1 MTWSLLFIPDI
12 TGFTKF
18 VNDTEVAH
26 GHHIVAELL
35 ELIIDSDQLGMT
47 VSEVEGDAVLSI
59 RHPAVLAPPIS
70 LDSRLAMEVG
80 SREKGVE
87 DVPEGWVVR
96 SDRRSRR
103 NSTGTVER
111 SGEDGGGVA
120 VIARRGSR

>member
-1 MTWSLLFIPDI
+1 VRKRRADDDCSWGRLEESM
-12 TGFTKF
+12 
-18 VNDTEVAH
+18 
-26 GHHIVAELL
+26 HIEL
-35 ELIIDSDQLGMT
+35 
-47 VSEVEGDAVLSI
+47 V
-59 RHPAVLAPPIS
+59 RVLAPPIS